1 MDSLQFLHALILG
14 LVEGATE
21 FLPVSS
27 TGHLIIVGDLLGF
40 NDEKGKV
47 FEIVIQLGAILA
59 VCWEY
64 RGKIA
69 FTLGNMA
76 SNASARRLVVN
87 LIIAF
92 IPAAILGFLF
102 AKQIKAHLFN
112 PGSVAIALIVGGFI
126 IFWVERRDHKT
137 HVDAVDDMTVREAL
151 LVGLSQAVALIPG
164 TSRAGATIMGGLLC
178 GLSRKAATEFS
189 FFLAIPTMFAA
200 TFYDVYKH
208 RELLHANDIGMF
220 AVGFVVSF
228 AAALLAVRGLLRFVA
243 NHTFNG
249 FAWYRLVLGF
259 FVLVYY
265 WETGELGTK
274 LG

>member
-40 NDEKGKV
+40 NDEKAKL

-64 RGKIA
+64 RRKIA
-69 FTLGNMA
+69 FTIGNML
-76 SNASARRLVVN
+76 SNAAAQRLVVN

-102 AKQIKAHLFN
+102 VKQIKAYLFN
-112 PGSVAIALIVGGFI
+112 PASVAIALIIGGFI

-137 HVDAVDDMTVREAL
+137 RVHNADDMTVRDAL

-164 TSRAGATIMGGLLC
+164 TSRAGATIMGGLLA

-208 RELLHANDIGMF
+208 RDLLHADDIGMF
-220 AVGFVVSF
+220 AVGFGVSF
-228 AAALLAVRGLLRFVA
+228 LAALLAVRALLRLVA
-243 NHTFNG
+243 HHTFNG

-259 FVLVYY
+259 VVLVYY
-265 WETGELGTK
+265 WETGK
-274 LG
+274 LGSVLD